1 MGRQGPYLSE
11 DRPCAVLGG
20 TGAIQ
25 SAAPALPGRCPEI
38 VGHGPSAASSWI
50 DAIRQLTPAEPSGHY
65 AQSSLN
71 GFQRESMAER
81 GRTHRSAGVT
91 PHGLRLSAATRL
103 KELGLSW
110 DVIASITGHDTKE
123 MVEHYTEQERKAKI
137 AIGVLNA
144 ATAEQNATEIVKP
157 GSWDRKTDAPTPRRK
172 RLRAAEILGLGWWA
186 Q

>member
-1 MGRQGPYLSE
+1 
-11 DRPCAVLGG
+11 
-20 TGAIQ
+20 
-25 SAAPALPGRCPEI
+25 
-38 VGHGPSAASSWI
+38 
-50 DAIRQLTPAEPSGHY
+50 
-65 AQSSLN
+65 
-71 GFQRESMAER
+71 MAER